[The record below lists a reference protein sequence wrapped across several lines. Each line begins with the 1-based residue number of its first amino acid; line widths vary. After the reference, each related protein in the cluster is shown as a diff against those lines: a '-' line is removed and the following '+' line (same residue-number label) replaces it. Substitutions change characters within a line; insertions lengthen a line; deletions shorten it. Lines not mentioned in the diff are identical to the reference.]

1 MFSKIKRL
9 FYQKTGPQSSQSSV
23 APPFLRASLLLL
35 LGLALLVTG
44 CAQQSIAQSKANATD
59 APAKGSYTITAP
71 ATGKLIGL
79 ISEKGERV
87 SKGQPLF
94 AISDAQLDAQVKD
107 LQTRLAKAEAELKR
121 LQQGTLNAAPAGD
134 LSAAQAKVTAAQQKA
149 AKLNAL
155 YAQGAISR
163 QQAQNAQNEL
173 AQATRELQSAT
184 QLVVSSRPASPAD
197 IEAQQKGV
205 DLLKLD
211 LAKALAKQQ
220 EGEALSPCTG
230 VITEV
235 KASNNAQV
243 EAGQVILVMQE
254 ETN

>member
-1 MFSKIKRL
+1 MHFN
-9 FYQKTGPQSSQSSV
+9 FYHNFQDARGTQISQSSRISSV
-23 APPFLRASLLLL
+23 TLIFLVFLILI
-35 LGLALLVTG
+35 LAG
-44 CAQQSIAQSKANATD
+44 CAQQNTAQSKPNAAD
-59 APAKGSYTITAP
+59 AQAKGSYTVTAP

-79 ISEKGERV
+79 ISAKGERV

-121 LQQGTLNAAPAGD
+121 LQQGSINAAPAGD

-173 AQATRELQSAT
+173 VQATRELQSAT

-220 EGEALSPCTG
+220 DGEALSPCTG
-230 VITEV
+230 LITEV
-235 KASNNAQV
+235 KASNNVQV

-254 ETN
+254 EAN